1 MSSPELAYYD
11 AGQSVN
17 YDRKLIA
24 DGHEWISY
32 LSYAGNRRYIPIR
45 EIVNVTS
52 SPTGTIRIVNND
64 SETGTFDII
73 VSNVS
78 DVNGVQKVSP
88 QHGLKLMDKM
98 ILFGTLLL
106 VNLMELIVNM

>member
-45 EIVNVTS
+45 EVGNVSS
-52 SPTGTIRIVNND
+52 SPTGTIRIVNNRPHFL
-64 SETGTFDII
+64 ELLGLL
-73 VSNVS
+73 
-78 DVNGVQKVSP
+78 KVMDD
-88 QHGLKLMDKM
+88 LKNRPPLY
-98 ILFGTLLL
+98 
-106 VNLMELIVNM
+106 